1 MFDMIINPIL
11 DLSLLALSQL
21 YLLTFYYASVLS
33 FLSGLISPT
42 IYFDKPEK
50 NEKGSLLRRLFI
62 FVAILL
68 FLLGT
73 LANVTIPTLIAVVQ
87 TASYVPISELVY
99 PFISY
104 FYIPLFFVGAGT
116 HIAIRRVA
124 DTTSEPA

>member
-50 NEKGSLLRRLFI
+50 TKKAPYCDACLSSLR
-62 FVAILL
+62 
-68 FLLGT
+68 
-73 LANVTIPTLIAVVQ
+73 
-87 TASYVPISELVY
+87 
-99 PFISY
+99 SY
-104 FYIPLFFVGAGT
+104 FFCLGHSP
-116 HIAIRRVA
+116 
-124 DTTSEPA
+124 TSPSQH